1 MSFVVGST
9 ASKRA
14 GGIGAEGNTVISLNN
29 PSTAAGTMTVAEMYF
44 STGDADGSG
53 VKVGLFYLTTTST
66 MSYKCRSSATISG
79 TVTKGSAQSKS
90 VSLTVASGD
99 YIGYHCD
106 DGQMERD
113 TSGGAGLLW
122 VAGDQCT
129 AGTEATYALLADD
142 IASINGT
149 CSTGWATISK
159 VMGGASV
166 NITKVMGGSVANIT
180 KVMGGAV

>member
-9 ASKRA
+9 ATDRA
-14 GGIGAEGNTVISLNN
+14 SSVASDGNTVINLNGA
-29 PSTAAGTMTVAEMYF
+29 STGAGTMTVVDMWFDTA
-44 STGDADGSG
+44 DANGSG

-66 MSYKCRSSATISG
+66 MSYKCRSSYTVGA
-79 TVTKGSAQSKS
+79 VTKGSAQSVP
-90 VSLTVASGD
+90 VSLTVAAGD
-99 YIGYHCD
+99 YIGWHCD

-180 KVMGGAV
+180 KVLGGAV

>member
-1 MSFVVGST
+1 MSFTVGSV
-9 ASKRA
+9 ASDRGSA
-14 GGIGAEGNTVISLNN
+14 IASEGNTAINLNN
-29 PSTAAGTMTVAEMYF
+29 PSTAAGTMTVAEMWF
-44 STGDADGSG
+44 DTADANGSG

-66 MSYKCRSSATISG
+66 MSYKCRSSYTVGA
-79 TVTKGSAQSKS
+79 VTKGSAQSAP
-90 VSLTVASGD
+90 VSLTVAVGD
-99 YIGYHCD
+99 YIGWHCD

-149 CSTGWATISK
+149 CSTGWATLTSI
-159 VMGGASV
+159 MGKAS
-166 NITKVMGGSVANIT
+166 ANIT
-180 KVMGGAV
+180 HILGKPTANISHINGKAV

>member
-9 ASKRA
+9 ATDRA
-14 GGIGAEGNTVISLNN
+14 SSIASEGNTVINLNG
-29 PSTAAGTMTVAEMYF
+29 PSTGAGTMTVVDMWFDTA
-44 STGDADGSG
+44 DANGSG

-66 MSYKCRSSATISG
+66 MSYKCRSSYTVGA
-79 TVTKGSAQSKS
+79 VTKGSAQSCP
-90 VSLTVASGD
+90 VSLTVAVGD
-99 YIGYHCD
+99 YIGWHCD

-159 VMGGASV
+159 VLGGASV
-166 NITKVMGGSVANIT
+166 NITKVLGGSVANIT